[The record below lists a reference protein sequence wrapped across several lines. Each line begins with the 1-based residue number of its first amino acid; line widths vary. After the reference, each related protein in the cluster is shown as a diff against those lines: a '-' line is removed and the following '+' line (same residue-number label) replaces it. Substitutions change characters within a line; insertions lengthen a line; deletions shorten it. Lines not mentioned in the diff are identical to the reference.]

1 MRSLSLSL
9 FLIASMAMAA
19 PLMLVFMVVASVVA
33 SALFLS

>member
-9 FLIASMAMAA
+9 FLLASMAIAA
-19 PLMLVFMVVASVVA
+19 PLMLVFMVAASVVA